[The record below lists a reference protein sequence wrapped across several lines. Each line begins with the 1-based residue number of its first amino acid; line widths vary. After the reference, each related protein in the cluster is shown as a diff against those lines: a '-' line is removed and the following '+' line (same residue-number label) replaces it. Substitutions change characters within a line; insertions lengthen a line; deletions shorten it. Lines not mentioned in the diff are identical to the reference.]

1 MLSFL
6 FDPCAPA
13 SYTVPRTLPSL
24 SLLALWPQI
33 EMQKLEGELLAIGAS
48 DLTESRFSHFQRDVH
63 LLQPPQVDL
72 AVRAQIVEKSAVQ
85 LLRLMGL
92 TDDPPAGGAD
102 GADLE
107 NPQARAG
114 GGGGERDQA
123 DLSPRGPPSAR
134 PQEPASVLRRLF
146 EAQVKYV
153 GQRALWR
160 EAVRRHNLAQVA
172 AEEGNGPGPGPGTG
186 ARSTAPTAPLPVIF
200 DLLAEGVATG
210 LEAVPSLRQ
219 RMPSLAGIELP
230 PALRHAVWSAALVTV
245 PVLQQNEARLRASH
259 FAGAYGGVGGRSRH
273 YHAGRVGGAGAV
285 GAADG
290 TDGERFAVLQLAH
303 RMLSRGMA
311 SFQGAGGAGSMST
324 EELEIRACALVVQLH
339 ACGSGELPT
348 AAGSL
353 ALPLAYVLPQT
364 ADAEALAYSAA
375 SQAVEDT
382 ASRAGGGRGAK
393 RVTFTAG
400 AGGAGS
406 KQGRESPTRR
416 ALPAALSRSTLST
429 HALLAAHVP
438 EAQLPSALKAVADA
452 KARAG
457 TARVEES
464 SMRRAADRPAEP
476 AAVTML
482 MKIAS
487 QGVKQA
493 VATATDD
500 AKGVWPLL
508 EKRWPRLLK
517 HLLSIC
523 QRDDLADVSARQAGK
538 QPPRAMLHRIVA
550 EEWLEHG
557 FVGSLPRD
565 ALLFCWDQFML
576 QGWDMSTELVA
587 ACLFL
592 MRREVRRLD
601 QAAAGATELRGAMR
615 AQLHTD
621 MNVCELQVLVAGV
634 SAETRRKSSAVAG
647 YKLGGNRG
655 LGATVSGTKVDD
667 WDNAPQVM
675 LRLPIIRPLQ
685 EQEQAQGH
693 GE

>member
-1 MLSFL
+1 MMTCFIPCLTSCAVCSRSFSIPVLPLPIPYRVLSG
-6 FDPCAPA
+6 
-13 SYTVPRTLPSL
+13 SLPSL

-375 SQAVEDT
+375 SQAVEGT

-406 KQGRESPTRR
+406 PLALDALDAR
-416 ALPAALSRSTLST
+416 AAGG
-429 HALLAAHVP
+429 
-438 EAQLPSALKAVADA
+438 
-452 KARAG
+452 ARAG
-457 TARVEES
+457 G
-464 SMRRAADRPAEP
+464 AASE
-476 AAVTML
+476 
-482 MKIAS
+482 
-487 QGVKQA
+487 
-493 VATATDD
+493 
-500 AKGVWPLL
+500 
-508 EKRWPRLLK
+508 
-517 HLLSIC
+517 
-523 QRDDLADVSARQAGK
+523 
-538 QPPRAMLHRIVA
+538 
-550 EEWLEHG
+550 
-557 FVGSLPRD
+557 
-565 ALLFCWDQFML
+565 
-576 QGWDMSTELVA
+576 
-587 ACLFL
+587 
-592 MRREVRRLD
+592 
-601 QAAAGATELRGAMR
+601 R
-615 AQLHTD
+615 AQGCRRRQGARGHR
-621 MNVCELQVLVAGV
+621 
-634 SAETRRKSSAVAG
+634 TRRGVEHASC
-647 YKLGGNRG
+647 GGP
-655 LGATVSGTKVDD
+655 AC
-667 WDNAPQVM
+667 
-675 LRLPIIRPLQ
+675 
-685 EQEQAQGH
+685 
-693 GE
+693 